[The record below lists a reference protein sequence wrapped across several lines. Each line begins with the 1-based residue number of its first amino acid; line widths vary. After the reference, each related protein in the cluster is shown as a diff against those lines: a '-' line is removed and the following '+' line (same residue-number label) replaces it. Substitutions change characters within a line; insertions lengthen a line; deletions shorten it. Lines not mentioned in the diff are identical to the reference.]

1 MLNVSMGPLYLD
13 IICRN
18 LQTILNTDKYSFKES
33 VIMPC
38 NFTLC
43 IGSSL
48 LYMTM
53 GGPNLRQLVI
63 PTVHIASRPAKGL
76 VMVTCD

>member
-13 IICRN
+13 IICHN

-53 GGPNLRQLVI
+53 GGPNLKQLVI